1 MAESAPKS
9 VSSCMM
15 PSVLIFTPRRF
26 SRSFMKSNI
35 ARLKCPS
42 WGEVRKNHLK
52 PRSVSVGDEDSAFK
66 KGTP

>member
-1 MAESAPKS
+1 
-9 VSSCMM
+9 
-15 PSVLIFTPRRF
+15 
-26 SRSFMKSNI
+26 MKSNI